1 MALYI
6 ILPITIICFTLLPG
20 SCFTAVSKMLI
31 SNTSGFSI
39 DLIQRDS
46 PFSHISIPS
55 TTDFDR
61 LHNAF
66 RRSFSRLGH
75 YQSTL
80 LAQKT
85 VIQSR
90 IIPSEGEYL
99 MNISIGTPPVQ
110 LIGIADTGSDLIW
123 TQCKPCTECFKQ
135 TPTLF
140 DPDKSSTYHNIP
152 CAAKPCTELYQATC
166 SSEHDTCEYSY
177 SYGDRSYTKGN
188 LAAETFTVG
197 ETSLP
202 KVVFGCGHDNG
213 GTFDESGSGLIGLG
227 GGSLSLVSQLGKTI
241 GGKFSYCLVPLSAE
255 SYVTS
260 KISFG
265 SAAVVSGSGVVSTP
279 LVSNKDPK
287 TYYYL
292 TLEAISVGKK
302 RLVYDTTNYNT
313 STSSKAGV
321 AANEGNIIIDSGT
334 TLTFLPAGFYDDLVS
349 VLEKA
354 IDAEKVSDPQGV
366 LSLCF
371 RSDSSISVP
380 TIKAH
385 FTGADVVL
393 NPLNTFAKVEDDMFC
408 FTMAPSTD
416 FAIFGNLAQMNFLVG
431 YDIDG
436 GTVSFKPTD
445 CSRMTI

>member
-1 MALYI
+1 MALHI
-6 ILPITIICFTLLPG
+6 ALPLLTIICFIPG
-20 SCFTAVSKMLI
+20 FCFTAASRVSI
-31 SNTSGFSI
+31 SKTNSFST

-46 PFSHISIPS
+46 PFSHTTIPS
-55 TTDFDR
+55 TTHYDR

-66 RRSFSRLGH
+66 RRSFSRLSH

-80 LAQKT
+80 VTQKSA
-85 VIQSR
+85 IQSR

-99 MNISIGTPPVQ
+99 MNISIGTPPIQ

-140 DPDKSSTYHNIP
+140 DPAKSTTYHDVP
-152 CAAKPCTELYQATC
+152 CSAKPCAELYQATC
-166 SSEHDTCEYSY
+166 GSHHDTCMYSY
-177 SYGDRSYTKGN
+177 SYGDRSYTKGD
-188 LAAETFTVG
+188 LASETFTVG
-197 ETSLP
+197 STSIP
-202 KVVFGCGHDNG
+202 KIVFGCGHDNG

-227 GGSLSLVSQLGKTI
+227 GGSLSLVTQLGKTI

-265 SAAVVSGSGVVSTP
+265 SAAVVSGNGVVSTS

-292 TLEAISVGKK
+292 TLEAISVGKQ
-302 RLVYDTTNYNT
+302 RLVYDTNHYNMT
-313 STSSKAGV
+313 SSSKAGV
-321 AANEGNIIIDSGT
+321 ADNEGNIIIDSGT
-334 TLTFLPAGFYDDLVS
+334 TLTFLPAGFYDDLVQ
-349 VLEKA
+349 VLEKS
-354 IDAEKVSDPQGV
+354 IEAEKVSDPKGV

-371 RSDSSISVP
+371 RSESSISVP
-380 TIKAH
+380 AITAH

-393 NPLNTFAKVEDDMFC
+393 NPLNTFAKVEDDLFC

-445 CSRMTI
+445 CSRLTI